1 MKFKR
6 NFKFMKKIFITLAA
20 LAVAAMAMATTS
32 MAAYDYTTGATEV
45 GIDATAASAV
55 TALEDQQLTVIIVA
69 ADPTTK
75 LLPTTIS
82 DSDILYID
90 QGAKGEISFE
100 AMKVISA
107 LPDGDYVIGIGGE
120 DIAEGIII
128 DQFTVGTDEEPEEEI
143 MYGNV
148 NFDYKRDGVT
158 LADPQSINGKDVS
171 ALELY
176 VAGLYTEEDINYAAA
191 NVNIDYKRDG
201 VTLADP
207 QSING
212 KDVLALEYFI
222 SEIPGY
228 ETLPYDANKQ

>member
-128 DQFTVGTDEEPEEEI
+128 DQFTVGTDEPDEPKTI
-143 MYGNV
+143 TVTWG
-148 NFDYKRDGVT
+148 DLDGDSDID
-158 LADPQSINGKDVS
+158 LADITAVAYGAMQNGKTYGD
-171 ALELY
+171 
-176 VAGLYTEEDINYAAA
+176 YTVGKEATIIVEE
-191 NVNIDYKRDG
+191 
-201 VTLADP
+201 
-207 QSING
+207 
-212 KDVLALEYFI
+212 
-222 SEIPGY
+222 
-228 ETLPYDANKQ
+228 